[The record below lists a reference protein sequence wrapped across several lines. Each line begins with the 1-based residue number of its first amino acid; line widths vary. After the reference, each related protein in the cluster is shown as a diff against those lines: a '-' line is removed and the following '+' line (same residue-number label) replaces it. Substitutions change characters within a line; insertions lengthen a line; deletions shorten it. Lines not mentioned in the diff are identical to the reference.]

1 MSEKPRSV
9 KHLQEDVAMKHSS
22 FTAYLK
28 TFVDD
33 VCNRLA
39 AKFDLY
45 DERGKPRRAFIL
57 NALIRYGC
65 LGCIVKALANPVGDW
80 VDAVYRENHRLA
92 VGLLHDRVKAG
103 LEALGVNAISEEE
116 AGGSYAR
123 ADICVKLGGNG
134 VSLSLNGAKVVVEVK
149 TGVGLSYAQL
159 FRYFLDT
166 SETVYVAVWR
176 VPLKQ
181 LIIFDR
187 KRMEGLLWLAL
198 EAACRKANAILTG
211 KAHACTHDF
220 GLKHAVASQQEID
233 NFLEGL
239 SLLPAVADAIINL
252 AVEALSTQ
260 QAQSSNKPKLEDIKT

>member
-1 MSEKPRSV
+1 V
-9 KHLQEDVAMKHSS
+9 
-22 FTAYLK
+22 
-28 TFVDD
+28 
-33 VCNRLA
+33 
-39 AKFDLY
+39 
-45 DERGKPRRAFIL
+45 FIL
-57 NALIRYGC
+57 DALFRYNC
-65 LGCIVKALANPVGDW
+65 LGCIVKALANPVDDS

-92 VGLLHDRVKAG
+92 VGLLHNRVRAG
-103 LEALGVNAISEEE
+103 LEALGISAISEEE

-134 VSLSLNGAKVVVEVK
+134 VSLNLNGTRVVVEVK

-166 SETVYVAVWR
+166 SENMYVAVWR

-181 LIIFDR
+181 LIIFDK

-233 NFLEGL
+233 NFLDGIRF
-239 SLLPAVADAIINL
+239 LPAVADAIINL
-252 AVEALSTQ
+252 AVEALNTQ
-260 QAQSSNKPKLEDIKT
+260 QAQDAEKPKLEDIKT